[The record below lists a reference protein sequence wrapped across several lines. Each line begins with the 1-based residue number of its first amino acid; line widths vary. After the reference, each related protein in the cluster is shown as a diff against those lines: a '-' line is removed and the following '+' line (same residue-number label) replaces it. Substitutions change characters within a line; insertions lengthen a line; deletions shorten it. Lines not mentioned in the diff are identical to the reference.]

1 MGLFDRF
8 FGRKERGPADRGK
21 PVANPALE
29 NPLSLQVLFAGPLA
43 LAGPGVT
50 RSLRAYH
57 RDMAGAVCEFEP
69 ATAAQGTPLGLIGWG
84 QHVVKLVGF
93 NVPMPPAVVELCVQP
108 AHYKPELKEQARA
121 HQANAL
127 LYYAGYEE
135 SAYEQY
141 VALAAVAGAL
151 AEHGAVMVLNESA
164 HMSFPA
170 RALARSEAEADEVV
184 MELLHGL
191 LLHLYCGFVK
201 CQVRDVPG
209 VWMRTYGGHLLGLPD
224 LAYHAEGHHQG
235 QETFNIFQSVLGYV
249 LNSGAALGAG
259 HTMQVG
265 PDVFMRL
272 RAPTEEEAFL
282 DSEGELLVAEM
293 IPADQINRP
302 G

>member
-8 FGRKERGPADRGK
+8 FGRKESGPADRGK

-29 NPLSLQVLFAGPLA
+29 NPLSLQLLFAGPLA
-43 LAGPGVT
+43 LDGPAIT

-57 RDMAGAVCEFEP
+57 REMAGAVCDFEP
-69 ATAAQGTPLGLIGWG
+69 ATAAQGTPLGLLGWDR
-84 QHVVKLVGF
+84 HVVRLVGF
-93 NVPMPPAVVELCVQP
+93 NLPMPPAVVERCVQP
-108 AHYKPELKEQARA
+108 AHYRQDLKEEARGHKA
-121 HQANAL
+121 HAL

-135 SAYEQY
+135 SAHEQY
-141 VALAAVAGAL
+141 VALAAAAGAL
-151 AEHGAVMVLNESA
+151 AEHGAVMVLNEAA
-164 HMSFPA
+164 HISFPA
-170 RALARSEAEADEVV
+170 RALARSGASSDDVI

-201 CQVRDVPG
+201 CQVQDVPG

-224 LAYHAEGHHQG
+224 LAFHAAGHEQG

-265 PDVFMRL
+265 QDVFMRL
-272 RAPTEEEAFL
+272 RAPTEEEGFL
-282 DSEGELLVAEM
+282 DSEGELFVAEM
-293 IPADQINRP
+293 IRADQINQP